1 MIKTVVT
8 GVYTFYLMVMKSI
21 VFNFVQ
27 EKQTS
32 RSFYHHKYYFFRY
45 SPFHKKTLWYILRYT
60 WRSDCQKDHF
70 LLAVFSSFINSLVIS
85 DCKLLDLPWV
95 VGSWPHCLQCCS
107 LHATQGELWQ
117 CLHGLWHRQDAVQSW
132 NINAHSL

>member
-45 SPFHKKTLWYILRYT
+45 SPFHKKTLWYTGILLYMKK
-60 WRSDCQKDHF
+60 WLSERSFSFSCF
-70 LLAVFSSFINSLVIS
+70 LIFHQFTCNFWLQAFGPTLSSGVLASLS
-85 DCKLLDLPWV
+85 PMLLFACHSRRTLTM
-95 VGSWPHCLQCCS
+95 SAWPLAQARCS
-107 LHATQGELWQ
+107 
-117 CLHGLWHRQDAVQSW
+117 AVLK
-132 NINAHSL
+132 H